1 MNPNITQVI
10 CVNLAISYIIH
21 EKSLFFPRELTI
33 FPWFSDGFPMVF
45 PWFSHGFH
53 APKKI
58 PHSTE
63 LRGCWARRLHD
74 SASRPGVVGAS
85 RLGLGRYIYIFI
97 YIYIYILQV
106 CNIYIWLYV
115 YIYTYIG
122 YIGYIWQIYI
132 IHSPTKKGPNPNPN

>member
-85 RLGLGRYIYIFI
+85 RLGLGRYIYI
-97 YIYIYILQV
+97 YISIYILSISLYIYYRYV
-106 CNIYIWLYV
+106 IYIYIWLYV
-115 YIYTYIG
+115 YIY
-122 YIGYIWQIYI
+122 IYI
-132 IHSPTKKGPNPNPN
+132 YWLYRLYMTNIHHPQSH